1 MVLDECCAEINHYN
15 LMTMKEVTKKDIEE
29 LRGGISHMILF
40 AMAWVLIGEYALHF
54 RDYAAGAAV
63 LLVVV
68 VRLALYSVKLY
79 QLEERLPAGT
89 PTADPREKR
98 RGDLFIL
105 IFVFEGAAV
114 LVTWMVLL
122 NIQRTYWMIPC
133 FAFIAGAHFFPLAR
147 LFRQPSYYILGAWIC
162 VVAVAGY
169 LMLFDSGIRDYAA
182 NTLVAYGC
190 AVGAVVNG
198 VWIMLRARR
207 LSRGVGAK

>member
-1 MVLDECCAEINHYN
+1 
-15 LMTMKEVTKKDIEE
+15 
-29 LRGGISHMILF
+29 MILF

-68 VRLALYSVKLY
+68 VRLALYSVGLY
-79 QLEERLPAGT
+79 RLEEGLPAGDAGHAEET
-89 PTADPREKR
+89 REKR

-147 LFRQPSYYILGAWIC
+147 LFRQSSYYFLGAWIC
-162 VVAVAGY
+162 VVAGAGY
-169 LMLFDSGIRDYAA
+169 LMLVDGRIHDYVA

-190 AVGAVVNG
+190 AVGAVLNG
-198 VWIMLRARR
+198 VWIMMRSRR
-207 LSRGVGAK
+207 LSRGRA